1 MTTPVYCSCGCVQ
14 YVQRLPSTIG
24 LPAVYTGQSRSGKLI
39 REMEQ
44 EGWGNDCSR
53 RTTTTAATFFTL
65 SGKGSQMFPIDEAVR
80 WAKTLR
86 GGRHTEL
93 FYDPD
98 RSGCLRWGL
107 CDV

>member
-44 EGWGNDCSR
+44 EGWGEMTVRGELPPRRPRFSPYQERVPRCSPLMKR
-53 RTTTTAATFFTL
+53 
-65 SGKGSQMFPIDEAVR
+65 
-80 WAKTLR
+80 
-86 GGRHTEL
+86 
-93 FYDPD
+93 
-98 RSGCLRWGL
+98 
-107 CDV
+107 